1 MANIASFPLVKYL
14 REAREELQKVTWPSQ
29 KEVIRYSLVVMAVC
43 LFFGAYFGGLDFLL
57 SKGLAALIE
66 LSQ

>member
-29 KEVIRYSLVVMAVC
+29 KQVIQYSLIIIAVC
-43 LFFGAYFGGLDFLL
+43 IVFGAYFGGLDFLL
-57 SKGLAALIE
+57 SRGLAALIE
-66 LSQ
+66 LSK

>member
-29 KEVIRYSLVVMAVC
+29 KQVIQYSLIIVAVC
-43 LFFGAYFGGLDFLL
+43 IAFGAYFGGLDYLL
-57 SKGLAALIE
+57 TKGLAALIE
-66 LSQ
+66 LSK

>member
-1 MANIASFPLVKYL
+1 MPNIASFPLVKYL

-29 KEVIRYSLVVMAVC
+29 KQVVQYSLIVMAVC
-43 LFFGAYFGGLDFLL
+43 LVFGAYFGGLDFLL
-57 SKGLAALIE
+57 NKGLAALIE